1 MLQRHMNLFDAIFTH
16 DPSSPAIYF
25 GRRKITYGDLRA
37 ETLRM
42 ARIIRSLGARRGDR
56 IALLLHDSPEFV
68 EAFIA
73 ICSMGAIA
81 VPINMAL
88 RQDEQCSI
96 LHNSGANLLLIE
108 WDTCHTLL
116 THAPEKLRS
125 LKNVL
130 YFDRTKEYEVTRTD
144 GVGEH
149 FDVTIERFRDSPATL
164 HSLNYLL
171 RNQPEGSEAE
181 FTDPAPDDPAFIL
194 YTSGSTGEPKGAVHT
209 QAHVFYTNQ
218 TFCREVLQLTPE
230 DRLFSSSR
238 LPFAYGLG
246 NSFSFPLLNGATTI
260 LTCAK
265 PIPDVIAMVLV
276 DHKPT
281 IFFAVPVV
289 YNLLLEHHRSK
300 QKLDCSSLRLCISAG
315 EALPA
320 YLGEEWER
328 EFGVQLLDG
337 IGSTEMLH
345 MFMSNHDN
353 DVRYG
358 SSGRILDGYE
368 ARLLDENG
376 NPSPEHAEG
385 NLWIKGDS
393 AALGYWENPAATE
406 RTFVGGWVRT
416 GDLYRCDSDGYWF
429 HMGRSDDCFK
439 SSGQWV
445 SPVEV
450 EGVLLRHA
458 GVARAAVVEDFDS
471 DQLPCACAF
480 VVKQDVEFDSGQL
493 EHDLRA
499 LAAESLPRFKQPRNY
514 VFVAELP
521 YTATGKIQR
530 FKLRQD
536 LRSGKT
542 MKSIQETYAPNLA
555 CFGCGP
561 ANPNGL
567 HVRSFPNGEEVVAE
581 WQASKE
587 YEAFE
592 GMLSG
597 GIIGTLLDCH
607 CNWAAAYHLMKK
619 TGANK
624 PPCTVTAEY
633 AIKLLRPTP
642 TDAPIKL
649 VARVVE
655 STDVRAA
662 VEGELIAHDKVCAT
676 CTGTFVAVNPGH
688 PAYHRW

>member
-1 MLQRHMNLFDAIFTH
+1 MNLFDAIFTH

-25 GRRKITYGDLRA
+25 GRRKLTYGDLRA

-42 ARIIRSLGARRGDR
+42 AQIIRSLGARRGDR

-68 EAFIA
+68 EAFVA

-88 RQDEQCSI
+88 RPEEQCSI

-108 WDTCHTLL
+108 GDACHTLL

-125 LKNVL
+125 LKNVF
-130 YFDRTKEYEVTRTD
+130 YVDRNE
-144 GVGEH
+144 
-149 FDVTIERFRDSPATL
+149 PAEAHRNDQVAL
-164 HSLNYLL
+164 HSLDAL
-171 RNQPEGSEAE
+171 RAE
-181 FTDPAPDDPAFIL
+181 VPASPNPDFQDSGHDEPAFIL

-209 QAHVFYTNQ
+209 QAHIFYTNQ

-246 NSFSFPLLNGATTI
+246 NSFSFPLLNGAITI
-260 LTCAK
+260 LTSAK
-265 PIPDVIAMVLV
+265 PVPEVIARVLV
-276 DHKPT
+276 DHQPT
-281 IFFAVPVV
+281 IFFGVPVV

-300 QKLDCSSLRLCISAG
+300 QKLDCSSLRFCVSAG

-328 EFGVQLLDG
+328 EFGLQLLDG

-345 MFMSNHDN
+345 MFMSNHSN

-358 SSGRILDGYE
+358 SSGRLLDGYE

-376 NPSPEHAEG
+376 NAAPEDAEG

-393 AALGYWENPAATE
+393 AALGYWENPTATE
-406 RTFVGGWVRT
+406 QTFVNGWVRT
-416 GDLYRCDSDGYWF
+416 GDLYRCDNDGYWF

-450 EGVLLRHA
+450 EGVLLRHP

-480 VVKQDVEFDSGQL
+480 VVKQEVEFDSGQL
-493 EHDLRA
+493 EQEVRA
-499 LAAESLPRFKQPRNY
+499 LAAESLPRFKQPRKY

-536 LRSGKT
+536 LRAEKT
-542 MKSIQETYAPNLA
+542 
-555 CFGCGP
+555 
-561 ANPNGL
+561 
-567 HVRSFPNGEEVVAE
+567 
-581 WQASKE
+581 
-587 YEAFE
+587 
-592 GMLSG
+592 
-597 GIIGTLLDCH
+597 
-607 CNWAAAYHLMKK
+607 
-619 TGANK
+619 
-624 PPCTVTAEY
+624 
-633 AIKLLRPTP
+633 
-642 TDAPIKL
+642 
-649 VARVVE
+649 
-655 STDVRAA
+655 
-662 VEGELIAHDKVCAT
+662 
-676 CTGTFVAVNPGH
+676 
-688 PAYHRW
+688 